1 MKHILYDVSA
11 DLYKWKTLKRVLR
24 TGEMIQPPDRVYTGT
39 LGSCI
44 RKFMEKPESERPLY
58 EILTE
63 AQAALSKTILL
74 PPDILEIASS
84 SDFPK
89 E

>member
-1 MKHILYDVSA
+1 
-11 DLYKWKTLKRVLR
+11 
-24 TGEMIQPPDRVYTGT
+24 MIEPPDTVHTGT

-44 RKFMEKPESERPLY
+44 RKFMSGPENERPLY
-58 EILTE
+58 EIFTE

-74 PPDILEIASS
+74 PPDIIEIASRD
-84 SDFPK
+84 DFPK